1 MMFIDSNHIDDV
13 PNIRLYE
20 DHDLASP
27 DNDQLQLPVA
37 PDASKHTGLCL
48 ITSRQTVFC
57 ALQSIVD

>member
-27 DNDQLQLPVA
+27 DSDQLQLPVA
-37 PDASKHTGLCL
+37 PDASKHTGLSDYFTTNSFLC
-48 ITSRQTVFC
+48 ITKHS
-57 ALQSIVD
+57 